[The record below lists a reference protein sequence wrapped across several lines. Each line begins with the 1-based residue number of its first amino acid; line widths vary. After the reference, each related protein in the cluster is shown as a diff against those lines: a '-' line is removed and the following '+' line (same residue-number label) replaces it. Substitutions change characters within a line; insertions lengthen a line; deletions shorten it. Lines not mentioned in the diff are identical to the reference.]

1 MILIKVIPDKIFHI
15 LWSYASKC
23 KDLNEYIL
31 HFTSIKS
38 KGYIDF
44 YRECNINESDI
55 IETLTNIYKAASL
68 SFKEIVDLSGKKKVE
83 ISNIFCIPIRTIED
97 WYSGKSRCN
106 DYIRLMLIRHFSI
119 LYLGKHV
126 ENEYINFEKKKK
138 SRYKSTKNE
147 DKNIKIY
154 NEKSEIINRKDLQSE
169 IQSSEEFLIRLK
181 KSEETAKILSDTEYL
196 NDIIKKNTFN
206 I

>member
-1 MILIKVIPDKIFHI
+1 
-15 LWSYASKC
+15 
-23 KDLNEYIL
+23 
-31 HFTSIKS
+31 
-38 KGYIDF
+38 
-44 YRECNINESDI
+44 
-55 IETLTNIYKAASL
+55 
-68 SFKEIVDLSGKKKVE
+68 
-83 ISNIFCIPIRTIED
+83 
-97 WYSGKSRCN
+97 
-106 DYIRLMLIRHFSI
+106 MLIRHFSI

-181 KSEETAKILSDTEYL
+181 KSEETAKILSETEYL